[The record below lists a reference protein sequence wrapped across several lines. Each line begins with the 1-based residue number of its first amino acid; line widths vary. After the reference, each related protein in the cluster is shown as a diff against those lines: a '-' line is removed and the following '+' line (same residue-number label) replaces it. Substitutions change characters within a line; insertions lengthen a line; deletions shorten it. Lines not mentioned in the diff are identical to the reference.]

1 MKRQRFARTVKDRW
15 GESSNAGYGDEVGI
29 SNLIPVLWSLIP
41 DPAQMVPSDRM
52 FLIGSPEGRGSGS
65 TTADVAKRERR
76 CGMQKAAAAF
86 RGNEG

>member
-1 MKRQRFARTVKDRW
+1 
-15 GESSNAGYGDEVGI
+15 
-29 SNLIPVLWSLIP
+29 
-41 DPAQMVPSDRM
+41 M

-86 RGNEG
+86 EETKGDYESQP